1 MNAIVTSMIAN
12 LHAKPD
18 AASELVDE
26 VLFGMTVQITE
37 EIDESW
43 VRIETAY
50 RYGGYC
56 QKDNLLIDEA
66 KTDTWLQ
73 EANHFISQSF
83 ADVLQEP
90 RIQSS
95 KMMTIV
101 KGSIICS
108 IAIDELDPEWAAVQ
122 LVSGKIG
129 YVRRQW
135 LQEKIPENSLSEQLL
150 RENVVQ
156 TALSYLATPYRW
168 GGKSPLGIDCSG
180 LCSMAYMLNGVNI
193 YRDAKIVEG
202 FPIKEISLEHIKKG
216 DLLYFPG
223 HMALYIGDNLYVH
236 SSLGGN
242 EVNINSL
249 DEQHQQYRQD
259 LATSITAVGSLFYG
273 ESKGTTSITPRL
285 N

>member
-18 AASELVDE
+18 AASEIVDE
-26 VLFGMTVQITE
+26 LLYGMVVRIME
-37 EIDESW
+37 VVDKNW
-43 VRIETAY
+43 VRIQTAY
-50 RYGGYC
+50 RYEGYC
-56 QKDNLLIDEA
+56 QKDNFLVDDA
-66 KTDTWLQ
+66 QTDMWLQ

-90 RIQSS
+90 RIQSK
-95 KMMTIV
+95 KMMTLV

-108 IAIDELDPEWAAVQ
+108 MAIGELDSEWSAVQ
-122 LVSGKIG
+122 LVAGEIG

-135 LQEKIPENSLSEQLL
+135 LQEKIPENSLSEQQL

-180 LCSMAYMLNGVNI
+180 LCSMAYMLNGVYI

-202 FPIKEISLEHIKKG
+202 FPIKEISLEHIQKG

-223 HMALYIGDNLYVH
+223 HIALYIGDNLYVH
-236 SSLGGN
+236 SSLAGN
-242 EVNINSL
+242 EVHINSL
-249 DEQHQQYRQD
+249 DEKHPQYRKY
-259 LATSITAVGSLFYG
+259 LAISITAVGSLF
-273 ESKGTTSITPRL
+273 KQKV
-285 N
+285 

>member
-108 IAIDELDPEWAAVQ
+108 ITIDELDPEWAAVQ

-135 LQEKIPENSLSEQLL
+135 LQEKIPENSLSEQQL

-193 YRDAKIVEG
+193 YRDAKIIEG

-249 DEQHQQYRQD
+249 DKQHQQYRQD
-259 LATSITAVGSLFYG
+259 LATSITAVGSLFCS
-273 ESKGTTSITPRL
+273 ESKGTARITPRL

>member
-18 AASELVDE
+18 ETSELVDE
-26 VLFGMTVQITE
+26 VLYGMTVQIVE
-37 EIDESW
+37 EIDGSW
-43 VRIETAY
+43 VRIQTAY
-50 RYGGYC
+50 RYEGYC
-56 QKDNLLIDEA
+56 QKDNLLEGKA

-73 EANHFISQSF
+73 KANHFINQSF
-83 ADVLQEP
+83 ADVLQKP
-90 RIQSS
+90 RIQST
-95 KMMTIV
+95 KMMTLV
-101 KGSIICS
+101 KGSIVCS
-108 IAIDELDPEWAAVQ
+108 IPIDELDPEWAAVQ
-122 LVSGKIG
+122 LMSGEIG

-135 LQEKIPENSLSEQLL
+135 LQEKITVNNLSEQQL

-180 LCSMAYMLNGVNI
+180 LCSMAYMLNGVYI

-202 FPIKEISLEHIKKG
+202 FPIKEIALKHIQKG

-223 HMALYIGDNLYVH
+223 HIALYIGDNLYVH

-249 DEQHQQYRQD
+249 DDQHQQYRED
-259 LATSITAVGSLFYG
+259 LAISITAVGSLY
-273 ESKGTTSITPRL
+273 K
-285 N
+285 